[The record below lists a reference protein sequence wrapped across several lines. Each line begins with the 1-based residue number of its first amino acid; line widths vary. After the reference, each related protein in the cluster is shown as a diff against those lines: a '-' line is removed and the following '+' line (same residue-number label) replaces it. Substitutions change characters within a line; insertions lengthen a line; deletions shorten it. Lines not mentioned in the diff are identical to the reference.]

1 MNYIPLDSYSLFIIP
16 NKTALFEK
24 TNEEG
29 YKTSSISSEEEES
42 STPSTSTSSPYTMK
56 YLPKQYRFKN
66 HQLTWNTTNRIHP
79 QVKENYSDLD
89 DTTHQLSPMKSVSSS
104 PMDE

>member
-1 MNYIPLDSYSLFIIP
+1 V
-16 NKTALFEK
+16 LFEK

-29 YKTSSISSEEEES
+29 YKTSSMSSEEEVSSEQEES
-42 STPSTSTSSPYTMK
+42 TTPSTSTSSPYTMK
-56 YLPKQYRFKN
+56 YLPNQYRIKN
-66 HQLTWNTTNRIHP
+66 HQLTWNTTNHIHP

-89 DTTHQLSPMKSVSSS
+89 DDAIHQLSPMKSVSSS